1 MRVLPLQAGRE
12 ISSKRVSGLV
22 QVYQRE
28 NHLSRHNNPFPEILD
43 DTVYVRILK
52 DPNYWIS
59 QDLEDKIIQIIAQS
73 LDISGILYHL
83 GTESLI
89 TNAYDLLPLDD
100 SRIDLEEMIQRLP
113 ILIGRLTRAVYLNL
127 KPISDRK
134 VLFIFKYL
142 PEYQEKWY
150 DAVFFQ
156 GMLNGLAVLFELK
169 TFTIRMT
176 KTRLFGI
183 HVSHKELGEDIQFGA
198 DSNEYELEWSEDK
211 MFLSRSRLTK
221 DDVSNRHR
229 VMVTSRMDSQLE
241 EISIVDV
248 KDVVRRSRELA
259 IENRD
264 LEAAV
269 EVLKSFKQELEKKQL
284 SMAKDLRLA
293 KNIQKGLIPEI
304 IPDWNGIQFWTGF
317 TPMQEVSGDYYD
329 YFPYNMD
336 KLGVAVC
343 DVSGHGVPAAF
354 ITALSKLLFSNYKKP
369 KPSETFKLINRELL
383 DLVKQQ
389 GYTTCVYVLI
399 HDDYKVLYSIAGH
412 PRPILFR
419 AKTNK
424 TEICEGDGTFLGMF
438 PDAGETFSDFQIQL
452 EPGDK
457 LFLYTDGLTEAE
469 NDKGKAFGEDK
480 LIEIIE
486 SCAEKSIQETVETIL
501 SIHKEFTMGTDPMD
515 DITLLGLQLSPRLS
529 EFNLIKSKG
538 DEAYRNKQF
547 SEAVTFYEKAH
558 QILPRELDTQLLYG
572 KALAYSGSFERAI
585 QLLESYN
592 KFKTNHFKSHSVLG
606 YCYYQM
612 EIFEKAELEWKKAHS
627 INDSNLSNLYN
638 MALLYKKLN
647 EKKKMK
653 DIIEKMKSIER
664 TYLHI
669 LPLEKKWES
678 LSDE

>member
-1 MRVLPLQAGRE
+1 MPLHAGRE
-12 ISSKRVSGLV
+12 ISSKRVSGLI

-28 NHLSRHNNPFPEILD
+28 NHLSRHTNPFPEILD
-43 DTVYVRILK
+43 DMVYNRILK

-59 QDLEDKIIQIIAQS
+59 QDLEDKIIQIISQS

-100 SRIDLEEMIQRLP
+100 SRIDLAEMIQRLP
-113 ILIGRLTRAVYLNL
+113 ILINRLTRTVYLNV
-127 KPISDRK
+127 KPISNQK
-134 VLFIFKYL
+134 VAFIFNYL
-142 PEYQEKWY
+142 PDYQEKWY

-169 TFTIRMT
+169 EFNIRMT
-176 KTRLFGI
+176 KTKLFGI
-183 HVSHKELGEDIQFGA
+183 HMSHKELGDDIVFGA
-198 DSNEYELEWSEDK
+198 DSNEYEMEWSEENL
-211 MFLSRSRLTK
+211 FLSRSRLTK
-221 DDVSNRHR
+221 DDLTNRHR
-229 VMVTSRMDSQLE
+229 VMVTSRVDSQLE
-241 EISIVDV
+241 EISIIDV
-248 KDVVRRSRELA
+248 KDVVGKSRELA

-284 SMAKDLRLA
+284 SMEKDLRLA

-304 IPDWNGIQFWTGF
+304 IPDWNGIQFWTAF

-354 ITALSKLLFSNYKKP
+354 ITALSKLLFSNFKKP

-399 HDDYKVLYSIAGH
+399 HDDYKVLYSVAGH
-412 PRPILFR
+412 PRPILYR
-419 AKTNK
+419 AKTQRA
-424 TEICEGDGTFLGMF
+424 EICEGDGTFLGMF
-438 PDAGETFSDFQIQL
+438 PDAGDTFRDLQIQL

-469 NDKGKAFGEDK
+469 NDKGLAYGEDK
-480 LIEIIE
+480 LIQIIE
-486 SCAEKSIQETVETIL
+486 TCAEKSIQETVETIL
-501 SIHKEFTMGTDPMD
+501 SNHKEFTMGTDPMD
-515 DITLLGLQLSPRLS
+515 DITLLGLQLSPRLP
-529 EFNLIKSKG
+529 EFNLIKAKG
-538 DEAYRNKQF
+538 DEAYGKKEFND
-547 SEAVTFYEKAH
+547 AVGFYEQAH
-558 QILPRELDTQLLYG
+558 QILPRELDTQLSYG
-572 KALAYSGSFERAI
+572 KALAYSGKFEKAI
-585 QLLESYN
+585 SLLESYN

-612 EIFEKAELEWKKAHS
+612 EMFEKAEVEWKKAHS

-638 MALLYKKLN
+638 LAQLYRKLN

-653 DIIEKMKSIER
+653 DVIEKMKRIEES
-664 TYLHI
+664 YFHI

-678 LSDE
+678 LPDE

>member
-1 MRVLPLQAGRE
+1 MYL
-12 ISSKRVSGLV
+12 
-22 QVYQRE
+22 RE

-43 DTVYVRILK
+43 DTVYIRILK

-113 ILIGRLTRAVYLNL
+113 ILIGRLTRAVYLNV
-127 KPISDRK
+127 KPVADHK

-183 HVSHKELGEDIQFGA
+183 HVSHKELGEDILFGA
-198 DSNEYELEWSEDK
+198 DSNEYELEWLEDK

-229 VMVTSRMDSQLE
+229 VMVTSRSDSHLE

-369 KPSETFKLINRELL
+369 KPSEIFKLINRELL

-424 TEICEGDGTFLGMF
+424 AEICEGDGTFLGMF
-438 PDAGETFSDFQIQL
+438 PDAGETFLDFQIQL

-457 LFLYTDGLTEAE
+457 MFLYTDGLTEAE
-469 NDKGKAFGEDK
+469 NDKGDAFGETK
-480 LIEIIE
+480 LIQIIE
-486 SCAEKSIQETVETIL
+486 SCFDKSIQETVENIL

-515 DITLLGLQLSPRLS
+515 DITLLGLQLSPRLP
-529 EFNLIKSKG
+529 EFKTIKSKG
-538 DEAYRNKQF
+538 DAAYQNKQF

-558 QILPRELDTQLLYG
+558 QILPRDLDTQLLYG
-572 KALAYSGSFERAI
+572 KALAYSRNFDKAI
-585 QLLESYN
+585 ELLESYN

-606 YCYYQM
+606 YCYYQI
-612 EIFEKAELEWKKAHS
+612 ELFEKAELEWKKAHS
-627 INDSNLSNLYN
+627 ISDANLSNLCNLAQVY
-638 MALLYKKLN
+638 AKLN

-653 DIIEKMKSIER
+653 DVIQKMKSIEKS
-664 TYLHI
+664 YLHI

-678 LSDE
+678 LPDE

>member
-1 MRVLPLQAGRE
+1 M
-12 ISSKRVSGLV
+12 
-22 QVYQRE
+22 YQRE
-28 NHLSRHNNPFPEILD
+28 NHLLRHTNPFPEILD
-43 DTVYVRILK
+43 DIVYNRILK

-59 QDLEDKIIQIIAQS
+59 QDLEDKIIQIISQS

-100 SRIDLEEMIQRLP
+100 SRIDLAEMIQRLP
-113 ILIGRLTRAVYLNL
+113 ILIGRLTRAVYLNI
-127 KPISDRK
+127 KPISNQK
-134 VLFIFKYL
+134 VIFLFKYL

-156 GMLNGLAVLFELK
+156 GMLGGLSVLFELK
-169 TFTIRMT
+169 EFNIRMT
-176 KTRLFGI
+176 KTKLFGI
-183 HVSHKELGEDIQFGA
+183 HVSHKELGDDILFGA
-198 DSNEYELEWSEDK
+198 DSNEYEMEWLEDNL
-211 MFLSRSRLTK
+211 FLSRSRLTK
-221 DDVSNRHR
+221 DDLTNRHR
-229 VMVTSRMDSQLE
+229 VMVTSRVDSELE
-241 EISIVDV
+241 EISIIDV
-248 KDVVRRSRELA
+248 KDVVGKSRELA

-304 IPDWNGIQFWTGF
+304 IPDWNGIQFWTAF

-354 ITALSKLLFSNYKKP
+354 ITALSKLLFSNFKKP

-399 HDDYKVLYSIAGH
+399 HDDYKVLYSVAGH

-419 AKTNK
+419 ANTNRA
-424 TEICEGDGTFLGMF
+424 EICEGDGTFLGMF
-438 PDAGETFSDFQIQL
+438 PDAGDTFRDLQIQL

-469 NDKGKAFGEDK
+469 NDKGLAFGEER
-480 LIEIIE
+480 LIQMIE
-486 SCAEKSIQETVETIL
+486 STSEKSIQETVETIL
-501 SIHKEFTMGTDPMD
+501 SNHKEFTMGTDPMD
-515 DITLLGLQLSPRLS
+515 DITLLGLQLSPRLP
-529 EFNLIKSKG
+529 EFNLIKAKG
-538 DEAYRNKQF
+538 DDVYRKKEF
-547 SEAVTFYEKAH
+547 KEAVGFYEQAH
-558 QILPRELDTQLLYG
+558 QILPRDLDTQLSYG
-572 KALAYSGSFERAI
+572 KALAYSGNFENAI
-585 QLLESYN
+585 RLLESYN

-612 EIFEKAELEWKKAHS
+612 EMFEKAEVEWKKAHS

-638 MALLYKKLN
+638 LAQLYRKLN

-653 DIIEKMKSIER
+653 EVIEKMKRIEE

-678 LSDE
+678 LPDE

>member
-1 MRVLPLQAGRE
+1 MR
-12 ISSKRVSGLV
+12 
-22 QVYQRE
+22 YT
-28 NHLSRHNNPFPEILD
+28 NPFPEILD
-43 DTVYVRILK
+43 DIVYNRILK

-59 QDLEDKIIQIIAQS
+59 QDLEDKIIQIISQS

-100 SRIDLEEMIQRLP
+100 SRIDLAEMIQRLP
-113 ILIGRLTRAVYLNL
+113 ILIGRLTRAVYLNI
-127 KPISDRK
+127 KPISNQK
-134 VLFIFKYL
+134 VIFLFKYL

-156 GMLNGLAVLFELK
+156 GMLGGLSVLFELK
-169 TFTIRMT
+169 EFNIRMT
-176 KTRLFGI
+176 KTKLFGI
-183 HVSHKELGEDIQFGA
+183 HVSHKELGDDILFGA
-198 DSNEYELEWSEDK
+198 DSNEYEMEWLEDNL
-211 MFLSRSRLTK
+211 FLSRSRLTK
-221 DDVSNRHR
+221 DDLTNRHR
-229 VMVTSRMDSQLE
+229 VMVTSRVDSELE
-241 EISIVDV
+241 EISIIDV
-248 KDVVRRSRELA
+248 KDVVGKSRELA

-304 IPDWNGIQFWTGF
+304 IPDWNGIQFWTAF

-354 ITALSKLLFSNYKKP
+354 ITALSKLLFSNFKKP

-399 HDDYKVLYSIAGH
+399 HDDYKVLYSVAGH

-419 AKTNK
+419 AKTNRA
-424 TEICEGDGTFLGMF
+424 EICEGDGTFLGMF
-438 PDAGETFSDFQIQL
+438 PDAGDTFRDLQIQL

-469 NDKGKAFGEDK
+469 NDKGLAFGEER
-480 LIEIIE
+480 LIQMIE
-486 SCAEKSIQETVETIL
+486 STSEKSIQETVETIL
-501 SIHKEFTMGTDPMD
+501 SNHKEFTMGTDPMD
-515 DITLLGLQLSPRLS
+515 DITLLGLQLSPRLP
-529 EFNLIKSKG
+529 EFNLIKAKG
-538 DEAYRNKQF
+538 DDVYRKKEF
-547 SEAVTFYEKAH
+547 KEAVGFYEQAH
-558 QILPRELDTQLLYG
+558 QILPRDLDTQLSYG
-572 KALAYSGSFERAI
+572 KALAYSGNFENAI
-585 QLLESYN
+585 RLLESYN

-612 EIFEKAELEWKKAHS
+612 EMFEKAEVEWKKAHS

-638 MALLYKKLN
+638 LAQLYRKLN

-653 DIIEKMKSIER
+653 EVIEKMKRIEE

-678 LSDE
+678 LPDE

>member
-1 MRVLPLQAGRE
+1 MPLHAGRE

-22 QVYQRE
+22 QLYQRE
-28 NHLSRHNNPFPEILD
+28 NHLLRYTNPFPEILD
-43 DTVYVRILK
+43 DIVYNRILK

-59 QDLEDKIIQIIAQS
+59 QDLEDKIIQIISQS

-100 SRIDLEEMIQRLP
+100 SRIDLAEMIQRLP
-113 ILIGRLTRAVYLNL
+113 ILIGRLTRAVYLNI
-127 KPISDRK
+127 KPISNQK
-134 VLFIFKYL
+134 VIFLFKYL

-156 GMLNGLAVLFELK
+156 GMLGGLSVLFELK
-169 TFTIRMT
+169 EFNIRMT
-176 KTRLFGI
+176 KTKLFGI
-183 HVSHKELGEDIQFGA
+183 HVSHKELGDDILFGA
-198 DSNEYELEWSEDK
+198 DSNEYEMEWLEDNL
-211 MFLSRSRLTK
+211 FLSRSRLTK
-221 DDVSNRHR
+221 DDLTNRHR
-229 VMVTSRMDSQLE
+229 VMVTSRVDSELE
-241 EISIVDV
+241 EISIIDV
-248 KDVVRRSRELA
+248 KDVVGKSRELA

-304 IPDWNGIQFWTGF
+304 IPDWNGIQFWTAF

-354 ITALSKLLFSNYKKP
+354 ITALSKLLFSNFKKP

-399 HDDYKVLYSIAGH
+399 HDDYKVLYSVAGH

-419 AKTNK
+419 AKTNRA
-424 TEICEGDGTFLGMF
+424 EICEGDGTFLGMF
-438 PDAGETFSDFQIQL
+438 PDAGDTFRDLQIQL

-469 NDKGKAFGEDK
+469 NDKGLAFGEER
-480 LIEIIE
+480 LIQMIE
-486 SCAEKSIQETVETIL
+486 STSEKSIQETVETIL
-501 SIHKEFTMGTDPMD
+501 SNHKEFTMGTDPMD
-515 DITLLGLQLSPRLS
+515 DITLLGLQLSPRLP
-529 EFNLIKSKG
+529 EFNLIKAKG
-538 DEAYRNKQF
+538 DDVYRKKEF
-547 SEAVTFYEKAH
+547 KEAVGFYEQAH
-558 QILPRELDTQLLYG
+558 QILPRDLDTQLSYG
-572 KALAYSGSFERAI
+572 KALAYSGNFENAI
-585 QLLESYN
+585 RLLESYN

-612 EIFEKAELEWKKAHS
+612 EMFEKAEVEWKKAHS

-638 MALLYKKLN
+638 LAQLYRKLN

-653 DIIEKMKSIER
+653 EVIEKMKRIEE

-678 LSDE
+678 LPDE

>member
-1 MRVLPLQAGRE
+1 M
-12 ISSKRVSGLV
+12 
-22 QVYQRE
+22 YQRE
-28 NHLSRHNNPFPEILD
+28 NHLSRHTNPFPEILD
-43 DTVYVRILK
+43 DIVYNRILK

-59 QDLEDKIIQIIAQS
+59 QDLEDKIIQIISQS

-100 SRIDLEEMIQRLP
+100 SRIDLAEMIQRLP
-113 ILIGRLTRAVYLNL
+113 ILIGRLTRAVYLNI
-127 KPISDRK
+127 KPISNQK
-134 VLFIFKYL
+134 VIFLFKYL

-156 GMLNGLAVLFELK
+156 GMLGGLSVLFELK
-169 TFTIRMT
+169 EFNIRMT
-176 KTRLFGI
+176 KTKLFGI
-183 HVSHKELGEDIQFGA
+183 HVSHKELGDDILFGA
-198 DSNEYELEWSEDK
+198 DSNEYEMEWLEDNL
-211 MFLSRSRLTK
+211 FLSRSRLTK
-221 DDVSNRHR
+221 DDLTNRHR
-229 VMVTSRMDSQLE
+229 VMVTSRVDSELE
-241 EISIVDV
+241 EISIIDV
-248 KDVVRRSRELA
+248 KDVVGKSRELA

-284 SMAKDLRLA
+284 SMEKDLRLA

-304 IPDWNGIQFWTGF
+304 IPDWNGIQFWTAF

-354 ITALSKLLFSNYKKP
+354 ITALSKLLFSNFKKP

-399 HDDYKVLYSIAGH
+399 HDDYKVLYSVAGH

-419 AKTNK
+419 AKTNRA
-424 TEICEGDGTFLGMF
+424 EICEGDGTFLGMF
-438 PDAGETFSDFQIQL
+438 PDAGDTFRDLQIQL

-469 NDKGKAFGEDK
+469 NDKGLAFGEER
-480 LIEIIE
+480 LMQMIE
-486 SCAEKSIQETVETIL
+486 STSEKSIQETVETIL
-501 SIHKEFTMGTDPMD
+501 SNHKEFTMGTDPMD
-515 DITLLGLQLSPRLS
+515 DITLLGLQLSPRLP
-529 EFNLIKSKG
+529 EFNLIKAKG
-538 DEAYRNKQF
+538 DDVYRKKEF
-547 SEAVTFYEKAH
+547 KEAVGFYEQAH
-558 QILPRELDTQLLYG
+558 QILPRDLDTQLSYG
-572 KALAYSGSFERAI
+572 KALAYSGNFENAI

-612 EIFEKAELEWKKAHS
+612 EMFEKAEVEWKKAHS

-638 MALLYKKLN
+638 LAQLYRKLN

-653 DIIEKMKSIER
+653 EVIEKMKRIEES
-664 TYLHI
+664 YLHI

-678 LSDE
+678 LPDE

>member
-1 MRVLPLQAGRE
+1 M
-12 ISSKRVSGLV
+12 
-22 QVYQRE
+22 YQRE
-28 NHLSRHNNPFPEILD
+28 NHLSRHTNPFPEILD
-43 DTVYVRILK
+43 DIVYNRILK

-59 QDLEDKIIQIIAQS
+59 QDLEDKIIQIISQS

-100 SRIDLEEMIQRLP
+100 SRIDLAEMIQRLP
-113 ILIGRLTRAVYLNL
+113 ILIGRLTRAVYLNI
-127 KPISDRK
+127 KPISNQK
-134 VLFIFKYL
+134 VIFLFKYL

-156 GMLNGLAVLFELK
+156 GMLGGLSVLFELK
-169 TFTIRMT
+169 EFNIRMT
-176 KTRLFGI
+176 KTNLFGI
-183 HVSHKELGEDIQFGA
+183 HVSHKELGDNILFGA
-198 DSNEYELEWSEDK
+198 DSNEYEMEWLEDNL
-211 MFLSRSRLTK
+211 FLSRSRLTK
-221 DDVSNRHR
+221 DDLTNRHR
-229 VMVTSRMDSQLE
+229 VMVTSRVDSELE
-241 EISIVDV
+241 EISIIDV
-248 KDVVRRSRELA
+248 KDVVGKSRELA

-284 SMAKDLRLA
+284 SMEKDLRLA

-304 IPDWNGIQFWTGF
+304 IPDWNGIQFWTAF

-354 ITALSKLLFSNYKKP
+354 ITALSKLLFSNFKKP

-399 HDDYKVLYSIAGH
+399 HDDYKVLYSVAGH

-419 AKTNK
+419 AKTNRA
-424 TEICEGDGTFLGMF
+424 EICEGDGTFLGMF
-438 PDAGETFSDFQIQL
+438 PDAGDTFRDLQIQL

-469 NDKGKAFGEDK
+469 NDKGLAFGEER
-480 LIEIIE
+480 LMQMIE
-486 SCAEKSIQETVETIL
+486 STSEKSIQETVETIL
-501 SIHKEFTMGTDPMD
+501 SNHKEFTMGTDPMD
-515 DITLLGLQLSPRLS
+515 DITLLGLQLSPRLP
-529 EFNLIKSKG
+529 EFNLIKAKG
-538 DEAYRNKQF
+538 DDVYRKKEF
-547 SEAVTFYEKAH
+547 KEAVGFYEQAH
-558 QILPRELDTQLLYG
+558 QILPRDLDTQLSYG
-572 KALAYSGSFERAI
+572 KALAYSGNFENAI
-585 QLLESYN
+585 RLLESYN

-612 EIFEKAELEWKKAHS
+612 EMFEKAEVEWKKAHS

-638 MALLYKKLN
+638 LAQLYRKLN

-653 DIIEKMKSIER
+653 EVIEKMKRIEES
-664 TYLHI
+664 YLHI

-678 LSDE
+678 LPDE

>member
-1 MRVLPLQAGRE
+1 MYL
-12 ISSKRVSGLV
+12 
-22 QVYQRE
+22 RE

-43 DTVYVRILK
+43 DTVYIRILK

-113 ILIGRLTRAVYLNL
+113 ILIGRLTRAVYLNV
-127 KPISDRK
+127 KPVADHK

-198 DSNEYELEWSEDK
+198 DSNEYELEWLEDK

-229 VMVTSRMDSQLE
+229 VMVTSRSDSHLE

-369 KPSETFKLINRELL
+369 KPSEIFKLINRELL

-424 TEICEGDGTFLGMF
+424 AEICEGDGTFLGMF
-438 PDAGETFSDFQIQL
+438 PDAGETFMDFQIQL

-469 NDKGKAFGEDK
+469 NDKGDAFGETK
-480 LIEIIE
+480 LIQIIE
-486 SCAEKSIQETVETIL
+486 SCFDKSIQETVENIL

-515 DITLLGLQLSPRLS
+515 DITLLGLQLSPRLP
-529 EFNLIKSKG
+529 EFKTIKSKG
-538 DEAYRNKQF
+538 DAAYQNKQF

-558 QILPRELDTQLLYG
+558 QILPRDLDTQLLYG
-572 KALAYSGSFERAI
+572 KALAYSRNFDKAI
-585 QLLESYN
+585 ELLESYN

-606 YCYYQM
+606 YCYYQIEM
-612 EIFEKAELEWKKAHS
+612 YEKAELEWKKAHS
-627 INDSNLSNLYN
+627 ISDANLSTLCNLAQVY
-638 MALLYKKLN
+638 AKLN

-653 DIIEKMKSIER
+653 DVIQKMKSIEKS
-664 TYLHI
+664 YLHI

-678 LSDE
+678 LPDE

>member
-1 MRVLPLQAGRE
+1 MPLHAGRE
-12 ISSKRVSGLV
+12 ISSKRVSGLI

-28 NHLSRHNNPFPEILD
+28 NHLSRHTNPFPEILD
-43 DTVYVRILK
+43 DMVYNRILK

-59 QDLEDKIIQIIAQS
+59 QDLEDKIIQIISQS

-100 SRIDLEEMIQRLP
+100 SRIDLAEMIQRLP
-113 ILIGRLTRAVYLNL
+113 ILINRLTRTVYLNV
-127 KPISDRK
+127 KPISNQK
-134 VLFIFKYL
+134 VAFIFNYL
-142 PEYQEKWY
+142 PDYQEKWY

-169 TFTIRMT
+169 EFNIRMT
-176 KTRLFGI
+176 KTKLFGI
-183 HVSHKELGEDIQFGA
+183 HMSHKELGDDIVFGA
-198 DSNEYELEWSEDK
+198 DSNEYEMEWSEENL
-211 MFLSRSRLTK
+211 FLSRSRLTK
-221 DDVSNRHR
+221 DDLTNRHR
-229 VMVTSRMDSQLE
+229 VMVTSRVDSQLE
-241 EISIVDV
+241 EISIIDV
-248 KDVVRRSRELA
+248 KDVVGKSRELA

-284 SMAKDLRLA
+284 SMEKDLRLA

-304 IPDWNGIQFWTGF
+304 IPDWNGIQFWTAF

-354 ITALSKLLFSNYKKP
+354 ITALSKLLFSNFKKP

-399 HDDYKVLYSIAGH
+399 HDDYKVLYSVAGH
-412 PRPILFR
+412 PRPILYR
-419 AKTNK
+419 AKSQRA
-424 TEICEGDGTFLGMF
+424 EICEGDGTFLGMF
-438 PDAGETFSDFQIQL
+438 PDAGDTFRDLQIQL

-469 NDKGKAFGEDK
+469 NDKGLAYGEDK
-480 LIEIIE
+480 LIRIIE
-486 SCAEKSIQETVETIL
+486 TCAEKSIQETVETIL
-501 SIHKEFTMGTDPMD
+501 SNHKEFTMGTDPMD
-515 DITLLGLQLSPRLS
+515 DITLLGLQLSPRLP
-529 EFNLIKSKG
+529 EFNLIKAKG
-538 DEAYRNKQF
+538 DEAYGKKEFND
-547 SEAVTFYEKAH
+547 AVGFYEQAH
-558 QILPRELDTQLLYG
+558 QILPRELDTQLSYG
-572 KALAYSGSFERAI
+572 KALAYSGKFEKAI
-585 QLLESYN
+585 SLLESYN

-612 EIFEKAELEWKKAHS
+612 EMFEKAEVEWKKAHS

-638 MALLYKKLN
+638 LAQLYRKLN

-653 DIIEKMKSIER
+653 DVIEKMKRIEES
-664 TYLHI
+664 YFHI

-678 LSDE
+678 LPDE

>member
-1 MRVLPLQAGRE
+1 MPLHAGRE

-28 NHLSRHNNPFPEILD
+28 NHLSRHTNPFPEILD
-43 DTVYVRILK
+43 DIVYNRILK

-59 QDLEDKIIQIIAQS
+59 QELEDKIIQIVSQS

-100 SRIDLEEMIQRLP
+100 SRIDLEEMICRLP
-113 ILIGRLTRAVYLNL
+113 ILIGRLTRVVYLNV
-127 KPISDRK
+127 KTISDHK
-134 VLFIFKYL
+134 VLFVFKYL

-176 KTRLFGI
+176 KTKLFGI

-198 DSNEYELEWSEDK
+198 DSNEYELEWSEDNL
-211 MFLSRSRLTK
+211 FLSRSRLTK

-229 VMVTSRMDSQLE
+229 VMVTSRIDSQLE

-329 YFPYNMD
+329 YFPYHTN

-354 ITALSKLLFSNYKKP
+354 ITALSKLLFSNFKKT

-399 HDDYKVLYSIAGH
+399 HDDYKVIYSVAGH
-412 PRPILFR
+412 PRPILYR
-419 AKTNK
+419 ANTKRA
-424 TEICEGDGTFLGMF
+424 EICEGDGTFLGMF
-438 PDAGETFSDFQIQL
+438 PDAGDTFLDFQIQL

-469 NDKGKAFGEDK
+469 NDKGVQYGETK
-480 LIEIIE
+480 LIQIIE
-486 SCAEKSIQETVETIL
+486 SCAEKSIQETVEFIL
-501 SIHKEFTMGTDPMD
+501 SNHKEFTMGTDPMD
-515 DITLLGLQLSPRLS
+515 DITLLGLQLSPRLA
-529 EFNLIKSKG
+529 EFNIIKAKA
-538 DEAYRNKQF
+538 DEVYRKKEYKDALF
-547 SEAVTFYEKAH
+547 FYEQAH
-558 QILPRELDTQLLYG
+558 QILPRELDTQLFYG
-572 KALAYSGSFERAI
+572 KALAYNGNYEQAI
-585 QLLESYN
+585 SLLESYN
-592 KFKTNHFKSHSVLG
+592 KFKTNHYKSHSVLG

-612 EIFEKAELEWKKAHS
+612 EMFDKAEIEWKKAHS

-638 MALLYKKLN
+638 LAQLYRKIN
-647 EKKKMK
+647 QKKKMK
-653 DIIEKMKSIER
+653 DVIEKMKRIEES
-664 TYLHI
+664 YLHI

-678 LSDE
+678 LPDE

>member
-1 MRVLPLQAGRE
+1 MRVLPLHAGRE

-28 NHLSRHNNPFPEILD
+28 NHLSRHTNPFPEILE
-43 DTVYVRILK
+43 DTVYSRILK

-100 SRIDLEEMIQRLP
+100 SRIDLVEMIQRLP
-113 ILIGRLTRAVYLNL
+113 ILIGRLTRAVYLNV
-127 KPISDRK
+127 KPVADQK
-134 VLFIFKYL
+134 VTFVFNYL

-169 TFTIRMT
+169 EFNIRMT

-183 HVSHKELGEDIQFGA
+183 HMSHKELGEDILFGSE
-198 DSNEYELEWSEDK
+198 SNEYEMDWLEDNL
-211 MFLSRSRLTK
+211 FLSRSRLTK
-221 DDVSNRHR
+221 DDISNRHR
-229 VMVTSRMDSQLE
+229 VMVTSRTDSQLE

-329 YFPYNMD
+329 YFPYNIN

-354 ITALSKLLFSNYKKP
+354 ITALSKMLFSNFKKS
-369 KPSETFKLINRELL
+369 KPSEIFKLINRELL

-389 GYTTCVYVLI
+389 GYTTCVYALI
-399 HDDYKVLYSIAGH
+399 HDDYKVLYSVAGH
-412 PRPILFR
+412 PRPILFK
-419 AKTNK
+419 AKTGK
-424 TEICEGDGTFLGMF
+424 AEICEGDGTFLGMF
-438 PDAGETFSDFQIQL
+438 PDAGETFLDFQIQL
-452 EPGDK
+452 EPGDQ

-469 NDKGKAFGEDK
+469 NDKGLAFGETK
-480 LIEIIE
+480 LIQIIE
-486 SCAEKSIQETVETIL
+486 SCVEKSIQETVETIL
-501 SIHKEFTMGTDPMD
+501 TNHKEFTMGTDPMD
-515 DITLLGLQLSPRLS
+515 DITLLGLQLSPRLP
-529 EFNLIKSKG
+529 EFNVIKAKG
-538 DEAYRNKQF
+538 DEAYLKKEFQ
-547 SEAVTFYEKAH
+547 EAVNLYEKAH
-558 QILPRELDTQLLYG
+558 QILPRELDTQLSYG
-572 KALAYSGSFERAI
+572 KALAHSRDFDKAI
-585 QLLESYN
+585 RLLESYN

-612 EIFEKAELEWKKAHS
+612 EMFEKAEIEWKKAHS
-627 INDSNLSNLYN
+627 INDSKLSNLYN
-638 MALLYKKLN
+638 LALVYRKLN

-653 DIIEKMKSIER
+653 DAIEKMKRIDPSYI
-664 TYLHI
+664 HI

-678 LSDE
+678 LPDE

>member
-1 MRVLPLQAGRE
+1 MPLHTGRE
-12 ISSKRVSGLV
+12 ISSKRVSGLI

-28 NHLSRHNNPFPEILD
+28 NHLSRHTNPFPENLD
-43 DTVYVRILK
+43 DTVYNRILK

-59 QDLEDKIIQIIAQS
+59 QDLEDKIIQIISQS

-113 ILIGRLTRAVYLNL
+113 ILIGRLTRAVYLNV
-127 KPISDRK
+127 KPVSNQK
-134 VLFIFKYL
+134 VIFLFNYL

-169 TFTIRMT
+169 EFKIRMT
-176 KTRLFGI
+176 KTKLFGI
-183 HVSHKELGEDIQFGA
+183 HVSHKELGENILFGA
-198 DSNEYELEWSEDK
+198 DSNEYEMEWLEDNL
-211 MFLSRSRLTK
+211 FLSRSRLTK
-221 DDVSNRHR
+221 DDLTNRHR

-248 KDVVRRSRELA
+248 KDVVGKSRELA

-284 SMAKDLRLA
+284 SMEKDLRLA

-304 IPDWNGIQFWTGF
+304 IPDWNGIQFWTAF
-317 TPMQEVSGDYYD
+317 APMQEVSGDYYD

-354 ITALSKLLFSNYKKP
+354 ITALSKLLFSNFKKP

-399 HDDYKVLYSIAGH
+399 HDDYKVLYSVAGH
-412 PRPILFR
+412 PRPILYR
-419 AKTNK
+419 AKTK
-424 TEICEGDGTFLGMF
+424 RAEICEGDGTFLGMF
-438 PDAGETFSDFQIQL
+438 PDAGDTFRDLQIQL

-469 NDKGKAFGEDK
+469 NDKGIAFGEDR
-480 LIEIIE
+480 LIQIIE
-486 SCAEKSIQETVETIL
+486 TTFEKSIQETVETIL
-501 SIHKEFTMGTDPMD
+501 TIHKEFTMGTDPMD
-515 DITLLGLQLSPRLS
+515 DITLLGLQLSPRLP
-529 EFNLIKSKG
+529 EFNLIKAKG
-538 DEAYRNKQF
+538 DEAYRKKEFN
-547 SEAVTFYEKAH
+547 EAVVFYEQAH
-558 QILPRELDTQLLYG
+558 QILPRELDTQLSYG
-572 KALAYSGSFERAI
+572 KALAYSQNFEKAI
-585 QLLESYN
+585 SLLESYN

-612 EIFEKAELEWKKAHS
+612 EMFEKAEVEWKKAHS

-638 MALLYKKLN
+638 LAQLYRKLN

-653 DIIEKMKSIER
+653 DVIEKMKRIEES
-664 TYLHI
+664 YLHI

-678 LSDE
+678 LPDE

>member
-1 MRVLPLQAGRE
+1 M
-12 ISSKRVSGLV
+12 
-22 QVYQRE
+22 YQRE
-28 NHLSRHNNPFPEILD
+28 NHLSRHTNPFPENLD
-43 DTVYVRILK
+43 DTVYNRILK

-59 QDLEDKIIQIIAQS
+59 QDLEDKIIQIISQS

-113 ILIGRLTRAVYLNL
+113 ILIGRLTRAVYLNV
-127 KPISDRK
+127 KPVSNQK
-134 VLFIFKYL
+134 VIFLFNYL

-169 TFTIRMT
+169 EFKIRMT
-176 KTRLFGI
+176 KTKLFGI
-183 HVSHKELGEDIQFGA
+183 HVSHKELGENILFGA
-198 DSNEYELEWSEDK
+198 DSNEYEMEWLEDNL
-211 MFLSRSRLTK
+211 FLSRSRLTK
-221 DDVSNRHR
+221 DDLTNRHR

-248 KDVVRRSRELA
+248 KDVVGKSRELA

-284 SMAKDLRLA
+284 SMEKDLRLA

-304 IPDWNGIQFWTGF
+304 IPDWNGIQFWTAF
-317 TPMQEVSGDYYD
+317 APMQEVSGDYYD

-354 ITALSKLLFSNYKKP
+354 ITALSKLLFSNFKKP

-399 HDDYKVLYSIAGH
+399 HDDYKVLYSVAGH
-412 PRPILFR
+412 PRPILYR
-419 AKTNK
+419 AKTK
-424 TEICEGDGTFLGMF
+424 RAEICEGDGTFLGMF
-438 PDAGETFSDFQIQL
+438 PDAGDTFRDLQIQL

-469 NDKGKAFGEDK
+469 NDKGIAFGEDR
-480 LIEIIE
+480 LIQIIE
-486 SCAEKSIQETVETIL
+486 TTFEKSIQETVETIL
-501 SIHKEFTMGTDPMD
+501 TIHKEFTMGTDPMD
-515 DITLLGLQLSPRLS
+515 DITLLGLQLSPRLP
-529 EFNLIKSKG
+529 EFNLIKAKG
-538 DEAYRNKQF
+538 DEAYRKKEFN
-547 SEAVTFYEKAH
+547 EAVVFYEQAH
-558 QILPRELDTQLLYG
+558 QILPRELDTQLSYG
-572 KALAYSGSFERAI
+572 KALAYSQNFEKAI
-585 QLLESYN
+585 SLLESYN

-612 EIFEKAELEWKKAHS
+612 EMFEKAEVEWKKAHS

-638 MALLYKKLN
+638 LAQLYRKLN

-653 DIIEKMKSIER
+653 DVIEKMKRIEES
-664 TYLHI
+664 YLHI

-678 LSDE
+678 LPDE

>member
-1 MRVLPLQAGRE
+1 M
-12 ISSKRVSGLV
+12 
-22 QVYQRE
+22 YQRE
-28 NHLSRHNNPFPEILD
+28 NHLSRHTNPFPEILD
-43 DTVYVRILK
+43 DIVYNRILK

-59 QDLEDKIIQIIAQS
+59 QDLEDKIIQIISQS

-100 SRIDLEEMIQRLP
+100 SRIDLAEMIQRLP
-113 ILIGRLTRAVYLNL
+113 ILIGRLTRAVYLNI
-127 KPISDRK
+127 KPISNQK
-134 VLFIFKYL
+134 VIFLFKYL

-156 GMLNGLAVLFELK
+156 GMLGGLSVLFELK
-169 TFTIRMT
+169 EFNIRMT
-176 KTRLFGI
+176 KTKLFGI
-183 HVSHKELGEDIQFGA
+183 HVSHKELGDDILFGA
-198 DSNEYELEWSEDK
+198 DSNEYEMEWLEDNL
-211 MFLSRSRLTK
+211 FLSRSRLTK
-221 DDVSNRHR
+221 DDLTNRHR
-229 VMVTSRMDSQLE
+229 VMVSSRVDSELE
-241 EISIVDV
+241 EISIIDV
-248 KDVVRRSRELA
+248 KDVVGKSRELA

-284 SMAKDLRLA
+284 SMEKDLRLA

-304 IPDWNGIQFWTGF
+304 IPDWNGIQFWTAF

-354 ITALSKLLFSNYKKP
+354 ITALSKLLFSNFKKP

-399 HDDYKVLYSIAGH
+399 HDDYKVLYSVAGH

-419 AKTNK
+419 AKTNRA
-424 TEICEGDGTFLGMF
+424 EICEGDGTFLGMF
-438 PDAGETFSDFQIQL
+438 PDAGDTFRDLQIQL

-469 NDKGKAFGEDK
+469 NDKGLAFGEER
-480 LIEIIE
+480 LMQMIE
-486 SCAEKSIQETVETIL
+486 STSEKSIQETVETIL
-501 SIHKEFTMGTDPMD
+501 SNHKEFTMGTDPMD
-515 DITLLGLQLSPRLS
+515 DITLLGLQLSPRLP
-529 EFNLIKSKG
+529 EFNLIKAKG
-538 DEAYRNKQF
+538 DDVYRKKEF
-547 SEAVTFYEKAH
+547 KEAVGFYEQAH
-558 QILPRELDTQLLYG
+558 QILPRDLDTQLSYG
-572 KALAYSGSFERAI
+572 KALAYSGNFENAI

-612 EIFEKAELEWKKAHS
+612 EMFEKAEVEWKKAHS

-638 MALLYKKLN
+638 LAQLYRKLN

-653 DIIEKMKSIER
+653 EVIEKMKRIEES
-664 TYLHI
+664 YLHI

-678 LSDE
+678 LPDE

>member
-1 MRVLPLQAGRE
+1 M
-12 ISSKRVSGLV
+12 
-22 QVYQRE
+22 YQRE
-28 NHLSRHNNPFPEILD
+28 NHLSRHTNPFPEILD
-43 DTVYVRILK
+43 DTIYIRILK

-113 ILIGRLTRAVYLNL
+113 ILIGRLTRAVYLNV
-127 KPISDRK
+127 KPISEHK
-134 VLFIFKYL
+134 VLFVFKYL

-169 TFTIRMT
+169 TFKIRMT
-176 KTRLFGI
+176 QTRLFGI
-183 HVSHKELGEDIQFGA
+183 HIAHKELGDDIQFGA
-198 DSNEYELEWSEDK
+198 ESNEYELEWSEDSL
-211 MFLSRSRLTK
+211 FLSRSRLTK

-229 VMVTSRMDSQLE
+229 VLVTSRSDSQLE

-329 YFPYNMD
+329 YFPYNVH

-354 ITALSKLLFSNYKKP
+354 ITALSKLLFSNYKKT

-419 AKTNK
+419 AKTNRA
-424 TEICEGDGTFLGMF
+424 EICEGDGTFLGMF
-438 PDAGETFSDFQIQL
+438 PDAGETFLDFQIQL

-469 NDKGKAFGEDK
+469 NDKGNAFGESK
-480 LIEIIE
+480 LIQIIE
-486 SCAEKSIQETVETIL
+486 SCAEKSIQETVETIMT
-501 SIHKEFTMGTDPMD
+501 IHKEFTMGTDPMD
-515 DITLLGLQLSPRLS
+515 DITLLGLQLSPRLP
-529 EFNLIKSKG
+529 EFNIIKTKG
-538 DEAYRNKQF
+538 DEAYRKKEFQN
-547 SEAVTFYEKAH
+547 AVSYYEKAH
-558 QILPRELDTQLLYG
+558 QILPRELETQLLYG
-572 KALAYSGSFERAI
+572 KALAYSGSFEKAI

-612 EIFEKAELEWKKAHS
+612 EMFEKAELEWKKAHS
-627 INDSNLSNLYN
+627 IDDSNLSNLYN
-638 MALLYKKLN
+638 LAQVYRKLN

-653 DIIEKMKSIER
+653 DVIEKMKRIEK

-678 LSDE
+678 LPDE

>member
-1 MRVLPLQAGRE
+1 M
-12 ISSKRVSGLV
+12 
-22 QVYQRE
+22 YQRE
-28 NHLSRHNNPFPEILD
+28 NHLSRHTNPFPENLD
-43 DTVYVRILK
+43 DTVYNRILK

-59 QDLEDKIIQIIAQS
+59 QDLEDKIIQIISQS

-100 SRIDLEEMIQRLP
+100 SRIDLKEMIERLP
-113 ILIGRLTRAVYLNL
+113 ILIGRLTRAVYLNV
-127 KPISDRK
+127 KPVSNQK
-134 VLFIFKYL
+134 VIFLFNYL

-169 TFTIRMT
+169 EFKIRMT
-176 KTRLFGI
+176 KTKLFGI
-183 HVSHKELGEDIQFGA
+183 HVSHKELGENILFGA
-198 DSNEYELEWSEDK
+198 DSNEYEMEWLEDNL
-211 MFLSRSRLTK
+211 FLSRSRLTK
-221 DDVSNRHR
+221 DDLTNRHR

-248 KDVVRRSRELA
+248 KDVVGKSRELA

-284 SMAKDLRLA
+284 SMEKDLRLA

-304 IPDWNGIQFWTGF
+304 IPDWNGIQFWTAF
-317 TPMQEVSGDYYD
+317 APMQEVSGDYYD

-354 ITALSKLLFSNYKKP
+354 ITALSKLLFSNFKKP

-399 HDDYKVLYSIAGH
+399 HDDYKVLYSVAGH
-412 PRPILFR
+412 PRPILYR
-419 AKTNK
+419 AKTK
-424 TEICEGDGTFLGMF
+424 RAEICEGDGTFLGMF
-438 PDAGETFSDFQIQL
+438 PDAGDTFRDLQIQL

-469 NDKGKAFGEDK
+469 NDKGIAFGEDR
-480 LIEIIE
+480 LIQIIE
-486 SCAEKSIQETVETIL
+486 TTFEKSIQETVETIL

-515 DITLLGLQLSPRLS
+515 DITLLGLQLSPRLP
-529 EFNLIKSKG
+529 EFNLIKAKG
-538 DEAYRNKQF
+538 DEAYRKKEFN
-547 SEAVTFYEKAH
+547 EAVVFYEQAH
-558 QILPRELDTQLLYG
+558 QILPRELDTQLSYG
-572 KALAYSGSFERAI
+572 KALAYSQNFEKAI
-585 QLLESYN
+585 SLLESYN

-612 EIFEKAELEWKKAHS
+612 EMFEKAEVEWKKAHS

-638 MALLYKKLN
+638 LAQLYRKLN

-653 DIIEKMKSIER
+653 DVIEKMKRIEES
-664 TYLHI
+664 YLHI

-678 LSDE
+678 LPDE

>member
-1 MRVLPLQAGRE
+1 M
-12 ISSKRVSGLV
+12 
-22 QVYQRE
+22 YQRE

-43 DTVYVRILK
+43 DTVYIRILK

-113 ILIGRLTRAVYLNL
+113 ILIGRLTRAVYLNV
-127 KPISDRK
+127 KPISENK
-134 VLFIFKYL
+134 VLFVFKYL

-169 TFTIRMT
+169 TFKIRMT
-176 KTRLFGI
+176 QTRLFGI
-183 HVSHKELGEDIQFGA
+183 HIAHKELGDDIQFGA
-198 DSNEYELEWSEDK
+198 ESNEYELEWSEDSL
-211 MFLSRSRLTK
+211 FLSRSRLTK

-229 VMVTSRMDSQLE
+229 VLVTSRSDSQLE

-329 YFPYNMD
+329 YFPYNVH

-354 ITALSKLLFSNYKKP
+354 ITALSKLLFSNYKKT

-419 AKTNK
+419 AKTNRA
-424 TEICEGDGTFLGMF
+424 EICEGDGTFLGMF
-438 PDAGETFSDFQIQL
+438 PDAGETFLDFQIQL

-469 NDKGKAFGEDK
+469 NDKGNAFGESK
-480 LIEIIE
+480 LIQIIE
-486 SCAEKSIQETVETIL
+486 SCAEKSIQETVETIMT
-501 SIHKEFTMGTDPMD
+501 IHKEFTMGTDPMD
-515 DITLLGLQLSPRLS
+515 DITLLGLQLSPRLP
-529 EFNLIKSKG
+529 EFNIIKTKG
-538 DEAYRNKQF
+538 DEAYRKKEFQN
-547 SEAVTFYEKAH
+547 AVSYYEKAH
-558 QILPRELDTQLLYG
+558 QILPRELETQLLYG
-572 KALAYSGSFERAI
+572 KALAYSGSFEKAI

-612 EIFEKAELEWKKAHS
+612 EMFEKAELEWKKAHS
-627 INDSNLSNLYN
+627 IDDSNLSNLYN
-638 MALLYKKLN
+638 LAQVYRKLN

-653 DIIEKMKSIER
+653 DVIEKMKRIEK

-678 LSDE
+678 LPDE

>member
-1 MRVLPLQAGRE
+1 MYL
-12 ISSKRVSGLV
+12 
-22 QVYQRE
+22 RE

-43 DTVYVRILK
+43 DTVYIRILK

-113 ILIGRLTRAVYLNL
+113 ILIGRLTRAVYLNV
-127 KPISDRK
+127 KPVADHK

-198 DSNEYELEWSEDK
+198 DSNEYELEWLEDK

-229 VMVTSRMDSQLE
+229 VMVTSRSDSHLE

-369 KPSETFKLINRELL
+369 KPSEIFKLINRELL

-424 TEICEGDGTFLGMF
+424 AEICEGDGTFLGMF
-438 PDAGETFSDFQIQL
+438 PDAGETFMDFQIQL

-469 NDKGKAFGEDK
+469 NDKGDAFGETK
-480 LIEIIE
+480 LIQIIE
-486 SCAEKSIQETVETIL
+486 SCFDKSIQETVENIL

-515 DITLLGLQLSPRLS
+515 DITLLGLQLSPRLP
-529 EFNLIKSKG
+529 EFKTIKSKG
-538 DEAYRNKQF
+538 DAAYQNKQF

-558 QILPRELDTQLLYG
+558 QILPRDLDTQLLYG
-572 KALAYSGSFERAI
+572 KALAYSRNFDKAI
-585 QLLESYN
+585 ELLESYN

-606 YCYYQM
+606 YCYYQIEM
-612 EIFEKAELEWKKAHS
+612 FEKAELEWKKAHS
-627 INDSNLSNLYN
+627 ISDANLSNLCNLAQVY
-638 MALLYKKLN
+638 AKLN

-653 DIIEKMKSIER
+653 DVIQKMKSIEKS
-664 TYLHI
+664 YLHI

-678 LSDE
+678 LPDE

>member
-1 MRVLPLQAGRE
+1 MPLHTGRE
-12 ISSKRVSGLV
+12 ISSKRVSGLI

-28 NHLSRHNNPFPEILD
+28 NHLSRHTNPFPENLD
-43 DTVYVRILK
+43 DTVYNRILK

-59 QDLEDKIIQIIAQS
+59 QDLEDKIIQIISQS

-100 SRIDLEEMIQRLP
+100 SRIDLKEMIERLP
-113 ILIGRLTRAVYLNL
+113 ILIGRLTRAVYLNV
-127 KPISDRK
+127 KPVSNQK
-134 VLFIFKYL
+134 VIFLFNYL

-169 TFTIRMT
+169 EFKIRMT
-176 KTRLFGI
+176 KTKLFGI
-183 HVSHKELGEDIQFGA
+183 HVSHKELGENILFGA
-198 DSNEYELEWSEDK
+198 DSNEYEMEWLEDNL
-211 MFLSRSRLTK
+211 FLSRSRLTK
-221 DDVSNRHR
+221 DDLTNRHR

-248 KDVVRRSRELA
+248 KDVVGKSRELA

-284 SMAKDLRLA
+284 SMEKDLRLA

-304 IPDWNGIQFWTGF
+304 IPDWNGIQFWTAF
-317 TPMQEVSGDYYD
+317 APMQEVSGDYYD

-354 ITALSKLLFSNYKKP
+354 ITALSKLLFSNFKKP

-399 HDDYKVLYSIAGH
+399 HDDYKVLYSVAGH
-412 PRPILFR
+412 PRPILYR
-419 AKTNK
+419 AKTK
-424 TEICEGDGTFLGMF
+424 RAEICEGDGTFLGMF
-438 PDAGETFSDFQIQL
+438 PDAGDTFRDLQIQL

-469 NDKGKAFGEDK
+469 NDKGIAFGEDR
-480 LIEIIE
+480 LIQIIE
-486 SCAEKSIQETVETIL
+486 TTFEKSIQETVETIL

-515 DITLLGLQLSPRLS
+515 DITLLGLQLSPRLP
-529 EFNLIKSKG
+529 EFNLIKAKG
-538 DEAYRNKQF
+538 DEAYRKKEFN
-547 SEAVTFYEKAH
+547 EAVVFYEQAH
-558 QILPRELDTQLLYG
+558 QILPRELDTQLSYG
-572 KALAYSGSFERAI
+572 KALAYSQNFEKAI
-585 QLLESYN
+585 SLLESYN

-612 EIFEKAELEWKKAHS
+612 EMFEKAEVEWKKAHS

-638 MALLYKKLN
+638 LAQLYRKLN

-653 DIIEKMKSIER
+653 DVIEKMKRIEES
-664 TYLHI
+664 YLHI

-678 LSDE
+678 LPDE

>member
-1 MRVLPLQAGRE
+1 M
-12 ISSKRVSGLV
+12 
-22 QVYQRE
+22 YQRE
-28 NHLSRHNNPFPEILD
+28 NHLSRHTNPFPEILD
-43 DTVYVRILK
+43 DIVYNRILK

-59 QDLEDKIIQIIAQS
+59 QDLEDKIIQIISQS

-100 SRIDLEEMIQRLP
+100 SRIDLAEMIQRLP
-113 ILIGRLTRAVYLNL
+113 ILIGRLTRAVYLNI
-127 KPISDRK
+127 KPISNQK
-134 VLFIFKYL
+134 VIFLFKYL

-156 GMLNGLAVLFELK
+156 GMLGGLSVLFELK
-169 TFTIRMT
+169 EFNIRMT
-176 KTRLFGI
+176 KTKLFGI
-183 HVSHKELGEDIQFGA
+183 HVSHKELGDDILFGA
-198 DSNEYELEWSEDK
+198 DSNEYEMEWLEDNL
-211 MFLSRSRLTK
+211 FLSRSRLTK
-221 DDVSNRHR
+221 DDLTNRHR
-229 VMVTSRMDSQLE
+229 VMVTSRVDSELE
-241 EISIVDV
+241 EISIIDV
-248 KDVVRRSRELA
+248 KDVVGKSRELA

-304 IPDWNGIQFWTGF
+304 IPDWNGIQFWTAF

-354 ITALSKLLFSNYKKP
+354 ITALSKLLFSNFKKP

-399 HDDYKVLYSIAGH
+399 HDDYKVLYSVAGH

-419 AKTNK
+419 AKTNRA
-424 TEICEGDGTFLGMF
+424 EICEGDGTFLGMF
-438 PDAGETFSDFQIQL
+438 PDAGDTFRDLQIQL

-469 NDKGKAFGEDK
+469 NDKGLAFGEER
-480 LIEIIE
+480 LMQMIE
-486 SCAEKSIQETVETIL
+486 SSSDKSIQETVETIL
-501 SIHKEFTMGTDPMD
+501 SNHKEFTMGTDPMD
-515 DITLLGLQLSPRLS
+515 DITLLGLQLSPRLP
-529 EFNLIKSKG
+529 EFNLIKAKG
-538 DEAYRNKQF
+538 DDVYRKKEF
-547 SEAVTFYEKAH
+547 KEAVGFYEQAH
-558 QILPRELDTQLLYG
+558 QILPRDLDTQLSYG
-572 KALAYSGSFERAI
+572 KALAYSGNFENAI
-585 QLLESYN
+585 RLLESYN

-612 EIFEKAELEWKKAHS
+612 EMFEKAEVEWKKAHS

-638 MALLYKKLN
+638 LAQLYRKLN

-653 DIIEKMKSIER
+653 EVIEKMKRIEES
-664 TYLHI
+664 YLHI

-678 LSDE
+678 LPDE

>member
-1 MRVLPLQAGRE
+1 M
-12 ISSKRVSGLV
+12 
-22 QVYQRE
+22 YQRE
-28 NHLSRHNNPFPEILD
+28 NHLSRHTNPFPEILD
-43 DTVYVRILK
+43 DIVYNRILK

-59 QDLEDKIIQIIAQS
+59 QDLEDKIIQIISQS

-100 SRIDLEEMIQRLP
+100 SRIDLAEMIQRLP
-113 ILIGRLTRAVYLNL
+113 ILIGRLTRAVYLNI
-127 KPISDRK
+127 KPISNQK
-134 VLFIFKYL
+134 VIFLFKYL

-156 GMLNGLAVLFELK
+156 GMLGGLSVLFELK
-169 TFTIRMT
+169 EFNIRMT
-176 KTRLFGI
+176 KTKLFGI
-183 HVSHKELGEDIQFGA
+183 HVSHKELGDNILFGA
-198 DSNEYELEWSEDK
+198 DSNEYEMEWLEDNL
-211 MFLSRSRLTK
+211 FLSRSRLTK
-221 DDVSNRHR
+221 DDLTNRHR
-229 VMVTSRMDSQLE
+229 VMVTSRVDSELE
-241 EISIVDV
+241 EISIIDV
-248 KDVVRRSRELA
+248 KDVVGKSRELA

-284 SMAKDLRLA
+284 SMEKDLRLA

-304 IPDWNGIQFWTGF
+304 IPDWNGIQFWTAF

-354 ITALSKLLFSNYKKP
+354 ITALSKLLFSNFKKP

-399 HDDYKVLYSIAGH
+399 HDDYKVLYSVAGH

-419 AKTNK
+419 AKTNRA
-424 TEICEGDGTFLGMF
+424 EICEGDGTFLGMF
-438 PDAGETFSDFQIQL
+438 PDAGDTFRDLQIQL

-469 NDKGKAFGEDK
+469 NDKGLAFGEER
-480 LIEIIE
+480 LMQMIE
-486 SCAEKSIQETVETIL
+486 STSEKSIQETVETIL
-501 SIHKEFTMGTDPMD
+501 SNHKEFTMGTDPMD
-515 DITLLGLQLSPRLS
+515 DITLLGLQLSPRLP
-529 EFNLIKSKG
+529 EFNLIKAKG
-538 DEAYRNKQF
+538 DDVYRKKEF
-547 SEAVTFYEKAH
+547 KEAVGFYEQAH
-558 QILPRELDTQLLYG
+558 QILPRDLDTQLSYG
-572 KALAYSGSFERAI
+572 KALAYSGNFENAI
-585 QLLESYN
+585 RLLESYN

-612 EIFEKAELEWKKAHS
+612 EMFEKAEVEWKKAHS

-638 MALLYKKLN
+638 LAQLYRKLN

-653 DIIEKMKSIER
+653 EVIEKMKRIEES
-664 TYLHI
+664 YLHI

-678 LSDE
+678 LPDE

>member
-1 MRVLPLQAGRE
+1 M
-12 ISSKRVSGLV
+12 
-22 QVYQRE
+22 YQRE
-28 NHLSRHNNPFPEILD
+28 NHLLRYTNPFPEILD
-43 DTVYVRILK
+43 DIVYNRILK

-59 QDLEDKIIQIIAQS
+59 QDLEDKIIQIISQS

-100 SRIDLEEMIQRLP
+100 SRIDLAEMIQRLP
-113 ILIGRLTRAVYLNL
+113 ILIGRLTRAVYLNI
-127 KPISDRK
+127 KPISNQK
-134 VLFIFKYL
+134 VIFLFKYL

-156 GMLNGLAVLFELK
+156 GMLGGLSVLFELK
-169 TFTIRMT
+169 EFNIRMT
-176 KTRLFGI
+176 KTKLFGI
-183 HVSHKELGEDIQFGA
+183 HVSHKELGDDILFGA
-198 DSNEYELEWSEDK
+198 DSNEYEMEWLEDNL
-211 MFLSRSRLTK
+211 FLSRSRLTK
-221 DDVSNRHR
+221 DDLTNRHR
-229 VMVTSRMDSQLE
+229 VMVTSRVDSELE
-241 EISIVDV
+241 EISIIDV
-248 KDVVRRSRELA
+248 KDVVGKSRELA

-304 IPDWNGIQFWTGF
+304 IPDWNGIQFWTAF

-354 ITALSKLLFSNYKKP
+354 ITALSKLLFSNFKKP

-399 HDDYKVLYSIAGH
+399 HDDYKVLYSVAGH

-419 AKTNK
+419 AKTNRA
-424 TEICEGDGTFLGMF
+424 EICEGDGTFLGMF
-438 PDAGETFSDFQIQL
+438 PDAGDTFRDLQIQL

-469 NDKGKAFGEDK
+469 NDKGLAFGEER
-480 LIEIIE
+480 LIQMIE
-486 SCAEKSIQETVETIL
+486 STSEKSIQETVETIL
-501 SIHKEFTMGTDPMD
+501 SNHKEFTMGTDPMD
-515 DITLLGLQLSPRLS
+515 DITLLGLQLSPRLP
-529 EFNLIKSKG
+529 EFNLIKAKG
-538 DEAYRNKQF
+538 DDVYRKKEF
-547 SEAVTFYEKAH
+547 KEAVGFYEQAH
-558 QILPRELDTQLLYG
+558 QILPRDLDTQLSYG
-572 KALAYSGSFERAI
+572 KALAYSGNFENAI
-585 QLLESYN
+585 RLLESYN

-612 EIFEKAELEWKKAHS
+612 EMFEKAEVEWKKAHS

-638 MALLYKKLN
+638 LAQLYRKLN

-653 DIIEKMKSIER
+653 EVIEKMKRIEE

-678 LSDE
+678 LPDE

>member
-1 MRVLPLQAGRE
+1 MPLHAGRE
-12 ISSKRVSGLV
+12 ISSKRVSGLI

-28 NHLSRHNNPFPEILD
+28 NHLSRHTNPFPENLD
-43 DTVYVRILK
+43 DTIYNRILK

-59 QDLEDKIIQIIAQS
+59 QDLEDKIIQIISQS

-100 SRIDLEEMIQRLP
+100 SRIDLEEMIERLP
-113 ILIGRLTRAVYLNL
+113 ILIGRLTRAVYLNV
-127 KPISDRK
+127 KPVSNQK
-134 VLFIFKYL
+134 VIFLFNYL

-169 TFTIRMT
+169 EFNIRMT
-176 KTRLFGI
+176 KTKLFGI
-183 HVSHKELGEDIQFGA
+183 HVSHKELGDDILFGA
-198 DSNEYELEWSEDK
+198 DSNEYEMEWLEDNL
-211 MFLSRSRLTK
+211 FLSRSRLTK
-221 DDVSNRHR
+221 DDLTNRHR
-229 VMVTSRMDSQLE
+229 VMVTSRVDSQLE
-241 EISIVDV
+241 EISIIDV
-248 KDVVRRSRELA
+248 KDVVGKSRELA

-284 SMAKDLRLA
+284 SMEKDLRLA

-304 IPDWNGIQFWTGF
+304 IPDWNGIQFWTAF

-354 ITALSKLLFSNYKKP
+354 ITALSKLLFSNFKKP

-399 HDDYKVLYSIAGH
+399 HDDYKVLYSVAGH
-412 PRPILFR
+412 PRPILYR
-419 AKTNK
+419 AKTK
-424 TEICEGDGTFLGMF
+424 RAEICEGDGTFLGMF
-438 PDAGETFSDFQIQL
+438 PDAGDTFRDLQIQL

-469 NDKGKAFGEDK
+469 NDKGIAFGEHR
-480 LIEIIE
+480 LIQIIE
-486 SCAEKSIQETVETIL
+486 TTFEKSIQETVETIL
-501 SIHKEFTMGTDPMD
+501 TIHKEFTMGTDPMD
-515 DITLLGLQLSPRLS
+515 DITLLGLQLSPRLP
-529 EFNLIKSKG
+529 EFNLIKAKG
-538 DEAYRNKQF
+538 DEAYRKKEFN
-547 SEAVTFYEKAH
+547 EAVVFYEQAH
-558 QILPRELDTQLLYG
+558 QILPRELDTQLSYG
-572 KALAYSGSFERAI
+572 KALAYSQNFEKAI
-585 QLLESYN
+585 HLLESYN

-612 EIFEKAELEWKKAHS
+612 EMFEKAEVEWKKAHS

-638 MALLYKKLN
+638 LAQLYRKLN

-653 DIIEKMKSIER
+653 DVIEKMKRIEES
-664 TYLHI
+664 YLHI

-678 LSDE
+678 LPDE

>member
-1 MRVLPLQAGRE
+1 M
-12 ISSKRVSGLV
+12 
-22 QVYQRE
+22 YQRE
-28 NHLSRHNNPFPEILD
+28 NHLLRHTNPFPEILD
-43 DTVYVRILK
+43 DIVYNRILK

-59 QDLEDKIIQIIAQS
+59 QDLEDKIIQIISQS

-100 SRIDLEEMIQRLP
+100 SRIDLAEMIQRLP
-113 ILIGRLTRAVYLNL
+113 ILIGRLTRAVYLNI
-127 KPISDRK
+127 KPISNQK
-134 VLFIFKYL
+134 VIFLFKYL

-156 GMLNGLAVLFELK
+156 GMLGGLSVLFELK
-169 TFTIRMT
+169 EFNIRMT
-176 KTRLFGI
+176 KTKLFGI
-183 HVSHKELGEDIQFGA
+183 HVSHKELGDDILFGA
-198 DSNEYELEWSEDK
+198 DSNEYEMEWLEDNL
-211 MFLSRSRLTK
+211 FLSRSRLTK
-221 DDVSNRHR
+221 DDLTNRHR
-229 VMVTSRMDSQLE
+229 VMVTSRVDSELE
-241 EISIVDV
+241 EISIIDV
-248 KDVVRRSRELA
+248 KDVVGKSRELA

-304 IPDWNGIQFWTGF
+304 IPDWNGIQFWTAF

-354 ITALSKLLFSNYKKP
+354 ITALSKLLFSNFKKP

-399 HDDYKVLYSIAGH
+399 HDDYKVLYSVAGH

-419 AKTNK
+419 AKTNRA
-424 TEICEGDGTFLGMF
+424 EICEGDGTFLGMF
-438 PDAGETFSDFQIQL
+438 PDAGDTFRDLQIQL

-469 NDKGKAFGEDK
+469 NDKGLAFGEER
-480 LIEIIE
+480 LIQMIE
-486 SCAEKSIQETVETIL
+486 STSEKSIQETVETIL
-501 SIHKEFTMGTDPMD
+501 SNHKEFTMGTDPMD
-515 DITLLGLQLSPRLS
+515 DITLLGLQLSPRLP
-529 EFNLIKSKG
+529 EFNLIKAKG
-538 DEAYRNKQF
+538 DDVYRKKEF
-547 SEAVTFYEKAH
+547 KEAVGFYEQAH
-558 QILPRELDTQLLYG
+558 QILPRDLDTQLSYG
-572 KALAYSGSFERAI
+572 KALAYSGNFENAI

-612 EIFEKAELEWKKAHS
+612 EMFEKAEVEWKKAHS

-638 MALLYKKLN
+638 LAQLYRKLN

-653 DIIEKMKSIER
+653 EVIEKMKRIEE

-678 LSDE
+678 LPDE